1 MKPNEINL
9 ESLNAEQLAQL
20 EQQLEAKKK
29 AEKARIQA
37 ERDAYTDLVDTTV
50 RENVK
55 RLQELSNEMARV
67 KDEVFASFE
76 AIIQSKEELFKVKV
90 NRKSDTFT
98 TSDGMMRIKLG
109 YRTLDSYNDTVNAG
123 LALVEKFLAT
133 LAKDENSAGLVGTI
147 MSLLSKNQ
155 KGDLNARKVLELEK
169 LSQKYNDKDFVEGIR
184 IIKEAYNPKESGQF
198 ITVEIKNNEGKMEAL
213 PLSIGI
219 M

>member
-67 KDEVFASFE
+67 KEEVFASFE

-184 IIKEAYNPKESGQF
+184 IIKEAYNPTESGQF
-198 ITVEIKNNEGKMEAL
+198 ISVEIKNDEGKMEAL

>member
-1 MKPNEINL
+1 M
-9 ESLNAEQLAQL
+9 AQL

-50 RENVK
+50 RDNVK
-55 RLQELSNEMARV
+55 RLQELSSEMARV
-67 KDEVFASFE
+67 KEEVFASFE

-184 IIKEAYNPKESGQF
+184 IIKEAYNPTESGQF
-198 ITVEIKNNEGKMEAL
+198 ISVEIRNDEGKMEAL